1 MYLGA
6 TLKMSQFFTKQK
18 KTKNCRKQL
27 CCVPWKYLKRF
38 KAWDEGRKL
47 KPWQLQT
54 AWPLWNPW
62 SFFWKQAPNLAPK
75 QANHLPLT
83 LTSSSS
89 SACIC
94 IVLPLNKFFSNFSFP
109 LLETW
114 EATVIFHMVKKCPCP
129 EYLTDGLDLGALW
142 SARKPVTHVVK
153 PRADDA
159 PCMTPGSEHPQELGC
174 AGNSVTSLVHR
185 RGNHQLH
192 QSLVLTL
199 AFSIN
204 FD

>member
-1 MYLGA
+1 MYPGNISNGLRLGRR
-6 TLKMSQFFTKQK
+6 K
-18 KTKNCRKQL
+18 KTEALTVAN
-27 CCVPWKYLKRF
+27 
-38 KAWDEGRKL
+38 GM
-47 KPWQLQT
+47 T
-54 AWPLWNPW
+54 PLPLI
-62 SFFWKQAPNLAPK
+62 FHLIIWKQAPNLAPK
-75 QANHLPLT
+75 QANHLSLT
-83 LTSSSS
+83 LTSSSL

-114 EATVIFHMVKKCPCP
+114 EATVIFQMVKKWPCP
-129 EYLTDGLDLGALW
+129 EYLTAGLDLGALW
-142 SARKPVTHVVK
+142 GARKPVTHVVK

-174 AGNSVTSLVHR
+174 AGNSVTSLVYR
-185 RGNHQLH
+185 RGNHQLY